1 MIQIGCV
8 DMLKGGV
15 TLMPSFVTSVSEP
28 SGTIASFVWCV
39 PRYVSSSAHAST
51 LPKKAFAC
59 LANDDRQKYV
69 RTYPI
74 AQHSSH
80 VALVQKPPR
89 SQIKFWGQRRQ
100 NNRIRATKGTLKEEA
115 AGSENP
121 VACLFARTDVI

>member
-15 TLMPSFVTSVSEP
+15 ALMPSLVTSVSEP

-69 RTYPI
+69 RIQSHNTHPTWPLSKNPRGPK
-74 AQHSSH
+74 SS
-80 VALVQKPPR
+80 
-89 SQIKFWGQRRQ
+89 FWGKEDE
-100 NNRIRATKGTLKEEA
+100 ITEYAPLKG
-115 AGSENP
+115 P
-121 VACLFARTDVI
+121 